1 MVKKVT
7 IIDYGVGNLLSLKRA
22 FEAIDAEAIIT
33 NNPKKII
40 NSSYVIL
47 PGVGAFKNA
56 MKFIN
61 QLGLFDVIKQ
71 VAEKGN
77 PLLGIC
83 LGAQLLLDGSE
94 EFGLTPGLGIIRG
107 NVKPIISYNRKNKK
121 IIVPH
126 MGWTN
131 IYLKNNSGDKK
142 KIFLN
147 NINKNDHFYFVHS
160 YVSKT
165 TNINDTYYITEYEGI
180 EITAIHG
187 NENIL
192 GFQFHPEKSG
202 KSGLKLLK
210 SFLVS

>member
-1 MVKKVT
+1 MTKKVT

-22 FEAIDAEAIIT
+22 FEAIDTEAIIT

-61 QLGLFDVIKQ
+61 QLGLFDIIKE
-71 VAEKGN
+71 VAEKGT

-83 LGAQLLLDGSE
+83 LGAQLLLDRSE
-94 EFGLTPGLGIIRG
+94 EFGLTPGLGIIKG
-107 NVKPIISYNRKNKK
+107 NVKPIISYNTQNKK
-121 IIVPH
+121 ITIPH
-126 MGWTN
+126 MGWAN

-142 KIFLN
+142 KNFLN
-147 NINKNDHFYFVHS
+147 DINKNDNFYFVHS
-160 YVSKT
+160 YISKT
-165 TNINDTYYITEYEGI
+165 TNIDETHYITEYEGI

-187 NENIL
+187 NKNIF

-210 SFLVS
+210 SFLLI